1 MSIIRTEIEILAGAE
16 LCFDLARSVD
26 AHVASAG
33 STRETA
39 VGGVTSGLLGLGD
52 TVTWRATHF
61 GITQELTGKITAFD
75 RPRHFR
81 DEMTRGAFKR
91 LAHDH
96 YFEPLPHGTRMVDV
110 FDFAAPWG
118 ILGPAVDRILLTR
131 YLQAFLE
138 HRAVVLKR
146 LAESGEGLRLIANS

>member
-1 MSIIRTEIEILAGAE
+1 MSIIRTEIEIPAGAE
-16 LCFDLARSVD
+16 RCFDLARSVD

-33 STRETA
+33 PTRETA
-39 VGGVTSGLLGLGD
+39 VGGVTSGLLALGD

-61 GITQELTGKITAFD
+61 GITQELTSKITAFD

-91 LAHDH
+91 LTHDH

-118 ILGPAVDRILLTR
+118 ILGTAFDRIFLKR

-138 HRAVVLKR
+138 QRARVLKR
-146 LAESGEGLRLIANS
+146 LAESG

>member
-26 AHVASAG
+26 AHVASTG
-33 STRETA
+33 PTRETA
-39 VGGVTSGLLGLGD
+39 VGGVTKGLLSLGD

-61 GITQELTGKITAFD
+61 GVTQELTSRITAFD

-96 YFEPLPHGTRMVDV
+96 CFEALPHGTRMVDV
-110 FDFAAPWG
+110 FDFTAPWG
-118 ILGPAVDRILLTR
+118 ILGTAADRIYLAR
-131 YLQAFLE
+131 YLRDFLE
-138 HRAVVLKR
+138 HRARVLKR
-146 LAESGEGLRLIANS
+146 LAESGDGHRLIAAR